1 MWRKASVTGQ
11 KSKKINKSIKGWINT
26 LPTARIQQKQFHSSI
41 GIGLFQLCRILMM
54 IADVALCLPPTSSQ
68 AFLINS
74 PQKTHTTLSLS
85 AEKKTLH
92 DSRSSPSGP
101 KYILRRGRSEKTPP
115 VGVRWDMERKR
126 LLVSTSPPPPLPPLP
141 PRRTACT
148 HPWRPRCRE
157 APPPGRRSRPTSRR
171 PPRPTC
177 RPRGRPAPAAA
188 GSCSSGTPP
197 TWRGPAAPWWRW
209 SRRPP
214 AGEHREEEEEQEEE
228 EEEEEG
234 GRKDHVKAAFTVM
247 QQWSTFL
254 DSTHTR
260 WYPTLGS
267 KHAITCSGHVLRPPL
282 RYIGVRLTFHPL

>member
-1 MWRKASVTGQ
+1 M
-11 KSKKINKSIKGWINT
+11 NPD
-26 LPTARIQQKQFHSSI
+26 L
-41 GIGLFQLCRILMM
+41 
-54 IADVALCLPPTSSQ
+54 
-68 AFLINS
+68 
-74 PQKTHTTLSLS
+74 
-85 AEKKTLH
+85 
-92 DSRSSPSGP
+92 
-101 KYILRRGRSEKTPP
+101 
-115 VGVRWDMERKR
+115 
-126 LLVSTSPPPPLPPLP
+126 
-141 PRRTACT
+141 
-148 HPWRPRCRE
+148 WRPR
-157 APPPGRRSRPTSRR
+157 SRR
-171 PPRPTC
+171 GHRR
-177 RPRGRPAPAAA
+177 RPRSGWAARRPSQPTWRC
-188 GSCSSGTPP
+188 GGGPSSGGVWSCSASTPP